1 MIYIR
6 RVGPLVL
13 HKRQRGKKKL
23 RFVFMVAAL
32 IISACLVFK
41 LLQMDPELTLSD
53 LVERSVGGAASYQ
66 LKPDN
71 HKDDGSKGKCGLPK
85 PCPENNYTFK
95 IYSGATNIIGPRIC
109 FEGKMIIEKDTR
121 GNRRGINIAVI
132 NEITGEHVNT
142 GSFNMWNGKVE
153 ELIEFLKSIEDGS
166 LVLIASFDD
175 PATKL
180 NDEARTLIAE
190 LGSSYISQLKFRD
203 NWVFVGGKKTITNI
217 SFEQHIKNDR
227 ETNKYEGWPEIIEM
241 EGCIPR
247 TD

>member
-1 MIYIR
+1 MIYMR
-6 RVGPLVL
+6 RE
-13 HKRQRGKKKL
+13 KL
-23 RFVFMVAAL
+23 RFVFVVAAL
-32 IISACLVFK
+32 IISVSLVLK

-71 HKDDGSKGKCGLPK
+71 HKDDGPKGKCGLPK
-85 PCPENNYTFK
+85 PCPGNDYTFK

-121 GNRRGINIAVI
+121 GNRRGINIAII
-132 NEITGEHVNT
+132 NEKTGEHVNT

-166 LVLIASFDD
+166 LVLIATFDD

-190 LGSSYISQLKFRD
+190 LGSSYIFQLKFRD
-203 NWVFVGGKKTITNI
+203 NWVFVGGKKTTTKI

-227 ETNKYEGWPEIIEM
+227 ETNKYESWPEIIEL

-247 TD
+247 ID

>member
-1 MIYIR
+1 MIYMR

-13 HKRQRGKKKL
+13 HNRQRGKRKL

-32 IISACLVFK
+32 IISVCLVLK
-41 LLQMDPELTLSD
+41 LLLDPELTLSD
-53 LVERSVGGAASYQ
+53 LVERSLGGAASDQ

-71 HKDDGSKGKCGLPK
+71 HKDDGPKGKCGLPK

-95 IYSGATNIIGPRIC
+95 MYSGATSIIGPRIC
-109 FEGKMIIEKDTR
+109 FEGKMIIEKETL
-121 GNRRGINIAVI
+121 GNRQGINIAVI
-132 NEITGEHVNT
+132 NEKTGEHIKT
-142 GSFNMWNGKVE
+142 GIFNMWNGKVE

-166 LVLIASFDD
+166 LVLIATFDD

-180 NDEARTLIAE
+180 NDEARTLFAE

-203 NWVFVGGKKTITNI
+203 NWVFVGGKKTKTNI

-247 TD
+247 ID

>member
-1 MIYIR
+1 MIYMR
-6 RVGPLVL
+6 RD
-13 HKRQRGKKKL
+13 KL
-23 RFVFMVAAL
+23 KFVFMVAAL
-32 IISACLVFK
+32 IISVSLVLK

-71 HKDDGSKGKCGLPK
+71 HKDDGPKGKCGLPK
-85 PCPENNYTFK
+85 PCPGNDYTFK

-109 FEGKMIIEKDTR
+109 FEGKMIIEKDTQ
-121 GNRRGINIAVI
+121 GNRRGINIAII
-132 NEITGEHVNT
+132 NVLVYLLIQNSEKTGEHVNT

-153 ELIEFLKSIEDGS
+153 ELIEFLKSIENGS
-166 LVLIASFDD
+166 LVLIATFDD

-203 NWVFVGGKKTITNI
+203 NWVFVGGKKTTTKI

-227 ETNKYEGWPEIIEM
+227 ETNKYESWPEIIEL

-247 TD
+247 ID

>member
-1 MIYIR
+1 MIYMR
-6 RVGPLVL
+6 RD
-13 HKRQRGKKKL
+13 KL
-23 RFVFMVAAL
+23 KFVFMVAAL
-32 IISACLVFK
+32 IISVSLVLK

-71 HKDDGSKGKCGLPK
+71 HKDDGPKGKCGLPK
-85 PCPENNYTFK
+85 PCPGNDYTFK

-109 FEGKMIIEKDTR
+109 FEGKMIIEKDTQ
-121 GNRRGINIAVI
+121 GNRRGINIAII
-132 NEITGEHVNT
+132 NEKTGEHVNT

-153 ELIEFLKSIEDGS
+153 ELIEFLKSIENGS
-166 LVLIASFDD
+166 LVLIATFDD

-203 NWVFVGGKKTITNI
+203 NWVFVGGKKTTTKI

-227 ETNKYEGWPEIIEM
+227 ETNKYESWPEIIEL

-247 TD
+247 ID

>member
-13 HKRQRGKKKL
+13 HKRQRNKKKL

-32 IISACLVFK
+32 IISICLVFR
-41 LLQMDPELTLSD
+41 LLQTNPELTFSD
-53 LVERSVGGAASYQ
+53 LVERSVEGAASFQ
-66 LKPDN
+66 LKTDN
-71 HKDDGSKGKCGLPK
+71 HKDDGPKGKCGLPK
-85 PCPENNYTFK
+85 PCPGNDYTFK

-109 FEGKMIIEKDTR
+109 FEGKIIIEKDRR
-121 GNRRGINIAVI
+121 GNRCGIHIAVI
-132 NEITGEHVNT
+132 NEKTGEHVNT

-166 LVLIASFDD
+166 LVLITTFDD

-203 NWVFVGGKKTITNI
+203 NWLFVGGKKTITQVT
-217 SFEQHIKNDR
+217 FEQHIKNDR
-227 ETNKYEGWPEIIEM
+227 ETNKYESWPEMIEM

-247 TD
+247 ID